1 MNGRLLYFC
10 GRIFIIDIMKAAQT
24 KNLTM
29 EDVALKAGVSIT
41 TVSHVINKTRHVN
54 KETKDAVLQAIQELN
69 YQSSKMQKN
78 NEGIYIGAILADS
91 REDFYIAMIK
101 AIESAAADFGISVI
115 FCDSEVDPEKEEKN
129 IGMLLERNVSG
140 LLLAPVKCDY
150 IPPVLRKTSI
160 PVVLIDRQY
169 ESHAFLF
176 VGINN
181 FQSSY
186 RGTGYLS
193 EKGCKHIGFIGYSGA
208 VYTIQQRS
216 LGYKAAMMEI
226 DRAVEPKQL
235 SLNYNREDSF
245 PLIKRFIL
253 DEHLDGLICATS
265 TICYEVIEVLES
277 LDPEIQ
283 KRLKIISYD
292 DNRWLDY
299 LKYPVSVISQPVTE
313 IGNAALRNLLQ
324 MIERTVPVSEV
335 KRELLFEISIIDRIK

>member
-1 MNGRLLYFC
+1 
-10 GRIFIIDIMKAAQT
+10 
-24 KNLTM
+24 M

-41 TVSHVINKTRHVN
+41 TVSHVINKTRHVS
-54 KETKDAVLQAIQELN
+54 KETKEAVLQAIQELN

-78 NEGIYIGAILADS
+78 NGGLYIGAILADA
-91 REDFYIAMIK
+91 REDFYTAMIK
-101 AIESAAADFGISVI
+101 AIEFAAGDYGISVI
-115 FCDSEVDPEKEEKN
+115 FCDSEADSEKEEKN
-129 IGMLLERNVSG
+129 IDMLLERNVSG

-150 IPPVLRKTSI
+150 IPLALRKTSI

-186 RGTGYLS
+186 RGTCYLS

-226 DRAVEPKQL
+226 NRSAEPKLL

-245 PLIKRFIL
+245 PLIKHFIL

-265 TICYEVIEVLES
+265 SICYEVIEVLES

-283 KRLKIISYD
+283 KKLKIISYD

-299 LKYPVSVISQPVTE
+299 LKYPVSVISQPVVE
-313 IGNAALRNLLQ
+313 IGNAALENLLQ
-324 MIERTVPVSEV
+324 MIEQKTPTSEL
-335 KRELLFEISIIDRIK
+335 KRDLLFEISIIDRIK